1 MRKVT
6 LLKLNNCINTEN
18 SLIAAENVVKILPVI
33 DKEGKEGLFV
43 IFYDEEFCIHR
54 TWYCTDIEF
63 ETKEINDENRF

>member
-18 SLIAAENVVKILPVI
+18 SVIAAENVVSILPVI

-43 IFYDEEFCIHR
+43 TFYDEEFCINR

-63 ETKEINDENRF
+63 DTKEVD